1 MSTKINWTHETWNP
15 VAGCSKVSSACKF
28 CYAERD
34 WKRLSANPRTVYF
47 GRKFTDV
54 QCHPERLVQ
63 PLNWARP
70 RMIFVNSMSDLFH
83 PDVPFEFIDKVF
95 AVMALA
101 QKHTFKILT
110 KRPERMLEYY
120 TLHFSR
126 SKYAREASTFSG
138 RRDSEG
144 GGDLSLSDGQF
155 PLPNLWIGV
164 SVENQQTANE
174 RISLLLRMPAAV
186 RWISAEPLLGPI
198 DLSEWIKP
206 MLRCRISGCPENI
219 DCEEWEHGY
228 KLHWVVAGGESGPY
242 ASPMHPDWAFSLLE
256 QCNAANIHFFFK
268 QWGEWVSP
276 GLNGF
281 GTHPG
286 RIAWIDST
294 GAFLNPPPEDEDADC
309 LTVKRV
315 GRKVAGRLLGGILY
329 DAFPIRGK

>member
-1 MSTKINWTHETWNP
+1 
-15 VAGCSKVSSACKF
+15 
-28 CYAERD
+28 
-34 WKRLSANPRTVYF
+34 
-47 GRKFTDV
+47 
-54 QCHPERLVQ
+54 
-63 PLNWARP
+63 
-70 RMIFVNSMSDLFH
+70 
-83 PDVPFEFIDKVF
+83 
-95 AVMALA
+95 MALSK
-101 QKHTFKILT
+101 KHTFQILT

-126 SKYAREASTFSG
+126 SKCSREASTFSA
-138 RRDSEG
+138 RRDSER
-144 GGDLSLSDGQF
+144 GGDLAVSDGQF

-206 MLRCRISGCPENI
+206 
-219 DCEEWEHGY
+219 DCEKWELGY

-242 ASPMHPDWAFSLLE
+242 ARPMHPNWVFSLLE

-286 RIAWIDST
+286 KIAWIDST
-294 GAFLNPPPEDEDADC
+294 GAFL
-309 LTVKRV
+309 
-315 GRKVAGRLLGGILY
+315 GGNLY
-329 DAFPIRGK
+329 DAFPIRSK